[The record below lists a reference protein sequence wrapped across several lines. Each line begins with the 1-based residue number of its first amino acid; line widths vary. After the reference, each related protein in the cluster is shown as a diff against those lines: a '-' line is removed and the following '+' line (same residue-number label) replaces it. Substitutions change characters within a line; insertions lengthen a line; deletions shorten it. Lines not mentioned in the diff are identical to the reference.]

1 MTKRSA
7 QILLKYESKTITELY
22 ETGILGETEYSHIL
36 KLIEKKLFDLEFYR
50 VRMPKGQLKAIKNAF
65 DILSLFQSLP
75 NNEKTHWQTIMKSK
89 HR

>member
-1 MTKRSA
+1 MTKRCA
-7 QILLKYESKTITELY
+7 QMLLKYESKTIIELY
-22 ETGILGETEYSHIL
+22 ETEYSHIL
-36 KLIEKKLFDLEFYR
+36 EFIEKKLFHLEFYR